1 MTGIFH
7 RDMEKARD
15 ELLSQLAEYRKGR
28 EHDITVVFDGYR
40 NGMATQQVSYKEDIT
55 VIYTRL
61 GEKADD
67 VIKKMISREHRE
79 WLVVTADRDI
89 VNHAWS
95 SGSVP
100 VVPDKFMGI
109 ISRAC
114 NAGAEDVS
122 VVSENSEDEDDQD
135 EDRDHKGNPYKPSK
149 KVKALRRALSKL

>member
-1 MTGIFH
+1 
-7 RDMEKARD
+7 MEKARD
-15 ELLSQLAEYRKGR
+15 ELLSQLAAYRKGR

-89 VNHAWS
+89 VYHAWS
-95 SGSVP
+95 AGSVP
-100 VVPDKFMGI
+100 VEPDKFMGI

-114 NAGAEDVS
+114 SAGTEEVPA
-122 VVSENSEDEDDQD
+122 VSENGEDEDDLD
-135 EDRDHKGNPYKPSK
+135 EGRDRRGNPYRPSK
-149 KVKALRRALSKL
+149 KMKALRRALSKL